1 METQKYNGWSNYA
14 TWRVHLE
21 MFYGMDLNEYQLSLD
36 SYALSIELEAFVR
49 CIIDEQAE
57 QGTIANDY
65 ANAFISSVDWNEIA
79 ESLLEEHKV
88 T

>member
-14 TWRVHLE
+14 TWKVCLE
-21 MFYGMDLNEYQLSLD
+21 MFCNIDLSDNQRSLD
-36 SYALSIELEAFVR
+36 VYELSIQLKEFVEHTINQEAR
-49 CIIDEQAE
+49 K
-57 QGTIANDY
+57 GTIANDY
-65 ANAFISSVDWNEIA
+65 AKAFISSVDWVEIA